1 MTEDAPRQNAQER
14 AQAFSNMG
22 YAYRELKDYS
32 QAQASFQQAVKLN
45 PDDGRSW
52 LGIGLMEQKAGNV
65 DAAIE
70 AYTRS
75 LSHALRLGIPAAGQG
90 AGRFRRQAESD
101 LAWRKAA
108 KISPS
113 LQRAQKTADAALAK

>member
-1 MTEDAPRQNAQER
+1 M
-14 AQAFSNMG
+14 
-22 YAYRELKDYS
+22 
-32 QAQASFQQAVKLN
+32 
-45 PDDGRSW
+45 
-52 LGIGLMEQKAGNV
+52 

-75 LSHALRLGIPAAGQG
+75 LQITPFDWGYLLLAKALEDSG
-90 AGRFRRQAESD
+90 RQAESD